1 LQIRQKATLRFIVCM
16 GYIVANHRL
25 LPSDLANF
33 CHDITPLIAKKKI
46 VSASAHFD
54 LPLFRFSYEDLVSR
68 GSIMLKIP
76 Q

>member
-1 LQIRQKATLRFIVCM
+1 M

-46 VSASAHFD
+46 VSVRTYFG
-54 LPLFRFSYEDLVSR
+54 LV
-68 GSIMLKIP
+68 LNDFVLVK
-76 Q
+76 